1 MSSSKPFAVNT
12 SRNDPYKTYRFL
24 VYFGTDVTP
33 VAGMSKVGAIKRES
47 DVIDYKEGGNA
58 IILKG
63 LGRTKYDPITL
74 ERGVT
79 HDRGFLKWASA
90 VWEAGA
96 SPRHRRRDVR
106 VELRSKAGRPA
117 QRYTLLRCRVSEFRQ
132 RPAPDADRRGVAIDR
147 IRLEYAGCER
157 DFTPR
162 VE

>member
-1 MSSSKPFAVNT
+1 MANFKVSA
-12 SRNDPYKTYRFL
+12 RRLDPYKNFKFRVL
-24 VYFGTDVTP
+24 RGASRTP
-33 VAGMSKVGAIKRES
+33 IAGFSKVGPLKHSVALAQRRKAVAKRPSQGRSSFES
-47 DVIDYKEGGNA
+47 
-58 IILKG
+58 
-63 LGRTKYDPITL
+63 ITL

-117 QRYTLLRCRVSEFRQ
+117 QRYRLLRCRVSEFRQ
-132 RPAPDADRRGVAIDR
+132 RPAPDAERRGVAIDR